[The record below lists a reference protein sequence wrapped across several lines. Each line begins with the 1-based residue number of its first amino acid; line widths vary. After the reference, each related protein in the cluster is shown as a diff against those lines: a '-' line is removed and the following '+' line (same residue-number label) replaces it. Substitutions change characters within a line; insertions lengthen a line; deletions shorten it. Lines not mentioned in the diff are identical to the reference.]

1 MDRQRLKEVHQTE
14 VTESRINED
23 FVEWLKTKGPTW
35 LLMVLVVVAGYMGL
49 NRWRQYKDDYQ
60 FEAYRA
66 LGECTLPSAFEDVAA
81 KYADILGLPQQAKNA
96 AANALLQQVMIGRPL
111 GTDPP
116 PADPPEEFPDEWRE
130 EYLIRADRLYGEV
143 LETDDLTLAMTLHMV
158 SAMTG
163 RAVTAE
169 ARGSRSEAL
178 LWYEQAAE
186 RAGGFYP
193 ELTERARRRASAVDR
208 FSEAVTLPNRQDLP
222 TGAQPPTLQPADIED
237 VLKDLLE
244 PDQTGAG

>member
-14 VTESRINED
+14 LTPSRINED

-35 LLMVLVVVAGYMGL
+35 LLVIMLLVAGYMGW
-49 NRWRQYKDDYQ
+49 NRWRDYRTQYRM
-60 FEAYRA
+60 EAWRA
-66 LGECTLPSAFEDVAA
+66 LAECTLPSAFEDVAA
-81 KYADILGLPQQAKNA
+81 QYANIPGLPQQAKNA
-96 AANALLQQVMIGRPL
+96 AADALLLQIVIGRPF

-116 PADPPEEFPDEWRE
+116 PADPPQELSDEWRE
-130 EYLIRADRLYGEV
+130 EYLLRADRLYGEV
-143 LETDDLTLAMTLHMV
+143 LETDDMTLAMTLHMV

-169 ARGSRSEAL
+169 ARGIRSEAL
-178 LWYEQAAE
+178 RWYEQAAE

-193 ELTERARRRASAVDR
+193 ELAERARRRKGGVDR
-208 FSEAVTLPNRQDLP
+208 FAEAVTLPNRQDLT
-222 TGAQPPTLQPADIED
+222 TGTQPPKLQPADIED

>member
-14 VTESRINED
+14 PTQSRINED

-35 LLMVLVVVAGYMGL
+35 LLMVLVGVAVYMGW
-49 NRWRQYKDDYQ
+49 NRWTQYKYNYRV
-60 FEAYRA
+60 EAWRA
-66 LGECTLPSAFEDVAA
+66 LAECALPSAFEDVAA
-81 KYADILGLPQQAKNA
+81 QYANIHGLPQLAKNA
-96 AANALLQQVMIGRPL
+96 AAETLMRQVMIGRPL

-116 PADPPEEFPDEWRE
+116 PADPPVELPDEWRE
-130 EYLIRADRLYGEV
+130 EYLRRADRLYGEV

-178 LWYEQAAE
+178 RWYEQAAE

-193 ELTERARRRASAVDR
+193 ELAERARRRASEVDR
-208 FSEAVTLPNRQDLP
+208 FSAAVALPSQQDLP
-222 TGAQPPTLQPADIED
+222 TSDQPPTLQPADIED